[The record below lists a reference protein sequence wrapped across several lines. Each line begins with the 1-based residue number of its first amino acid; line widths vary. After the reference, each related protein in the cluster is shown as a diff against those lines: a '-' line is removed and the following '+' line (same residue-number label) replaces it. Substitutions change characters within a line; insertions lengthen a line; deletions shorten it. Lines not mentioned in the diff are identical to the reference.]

1 MPGSLF
7 VGLSGIFFVH
17 FYSCLFPRA
26 AAEMIQRRLDGAG
39 HFSGKVRVVFSGAEA
54 LRPFVK
60 GKLALVGSDGGAKL
74 LFRKGTVGV
83 LMNQEA

>member
-7 VGLSGIFFVH
+7 WDCQAFFLSL
-17 FYSCLFPRA
+17 LFSRA

-39 HFSGKVRVVFSGAEA
+39 HFPGKVRVVFPGAEA

-60 GKLALVGSDGGAKL
+60 GKLALVGSDGSAKL

-83 LMNQEA
+83 FMDQEA